1 MFAFQPNQGMD
12 FENSHAFDS
21 HIMHAGNQ
29 QPPSHYPP
37 PFHDMHGGHVTDHGF
52 QPDMFHMSP
61 SLVDQANM
69 RRHSVAVG
77 EILRQQ
83 QVDPNSS
90 YMDMT
95 NQDYD
100 RFRPRH
106 MSTTFDMSPF
116 QLMQQ
121 HPYQPS
127 PLFNSD
133 DQQALSTPPHTATT
147 PIQRRQSKSATTI
160 TKSKART
167 NQRNRAMSLRL
178 DTSGSPSAQAV
189 QQSSPLTP
197 AFFSPA
203 FLEALN
209 ADTQSSAD
217 EADVYPFPAHDSEY
231 VDPSKTM
238 NNARTNPDDSTNHFY
253 SSASPTDSSDI
264 KPSPSS
270 SYMMEQKPFLTQQH
284 TTPTIIEE
292 NEELF
297 KNLADYG
304 SHMQLPTQPPVNGLG
319 IRRQSDHFPIQD
331 AKILYTSP
339 SGGVTDMR
347 SAIGHFLSSPSSL
360 AAGEYTVMLLT
371 SKVAQK
377 SYGTEKRFL
386 CPPPTTIILGP
397 HWWTPGSDSKGNTSS
412 NTLHPPKLA
421 IHMSGD
427 ATAMSTAQPIQLNTF
442 EWSTAAG
449 DRIDGSSNERFT
461 QNGSKSNTASSTV
474 VTSTNEPILSGR
486 CVSKNLYIN
495 DADEKRKRV
504 EVMVKIQL
512 ANGFNLGTFA
522 SKGIKVISKPSKKRQ
537 NAKNMDLCIHH
548 GSTISLFNRIR
559 SQTVSTK
566 YLGVSTSNN
575 SAIRYGGNVPLDWP
589 APGFSE
595 ENLNLNNSTCFSV
608 RTTSWDPFVIW
619 IVDTSGRQ
627 QTDPDTFNSQNPGSS
642 APRRPTPPIIALQD
656 KPDEPIAIHYNQPVV
671 LQCLHTGLVSPVMI
685 IRKVDK
691 GSSVLGGI
699 RTERGPQMGDE
710 FKAGGEYGDEGL
722 GDPVSQLHKVAFQIV
737 NDPSTTLGH
746 HSNFGNQPSF
756 NNESDFLPRLTEPA
770 TYLNCASDVVGMHQ
784 VSEPRKLNPEMKAEL
799 THRANA
805 SRVEAEQF
813 AAANGE
819 WDWASINEPFYNP
832 EMMNPADS
840 AIVAHEGG
848 RVVRKRRVSCDMSSG
863 DMPMYR
869 PNDRPMFT
877 GPGTPQGSTSSPS
890 PVSVNAANNAASSR
904 RRVNSL
910 NDVTLSNESHPRS
923 LKKEVNQGR
932 RSSVAQQGAGANDKA
947 FWTEDVSDAAIWTIV
962 GTDSV
967 MYSFWSASEQ
977 VGNLYSGLNNNSAPV
992 TPIPHISHY
1001 ITDATSDA
1009 SAVQSSTSSPSPMV
1023 MSEETPPHMM
1033 NSSPSPAGPTNGKH
1047 TLTIYGQSFSPE
1059 LTVWFGNVPSPRTE
1073 CRSAEV
1079 MKCELP
1085 DAGMWF
1091 NENGGSFAVQ
1101 QDTLK
1106 VPLLLVRRD
1115 GIVYRTRHWFDLTSF
1130 TVKLQSMHQGS
1141 NAGEQSRSSL
1151 KV

>member
-1 MFAFQPNQGMD
+1 
-12 FENSHAFDS
+12 
-21 HIMHAGNQ
+21 
-29 QPPSHYPP
+29 
-37 PFHDMHGGHVTDHGF
+37 
-52 QPDMFHMSP
+52 
-61 SLVDQANM
+61 
-69 RRHSVAVG
+69 
-77 EILRQQ
+77 
-83 QVDPNSS
+83 
-90 YMDMT
+90 
-95 NQDYD
+95 
-100 RFRPRH
+100 
-106 MSTTFDMSPF
+106 
-116 QLMQQ
+116 
-121 HPYQPS
+121 
-127 PLFNSD
+127 
-133 DQQALSTPPHTATT
+133 
-147 PIQRRQSKSATTI
+147 
-160 TKSKART
+160 
-167 NQRNRAMSLRL
+167 
-178 DTSGSPSAQAV
+178 
-189 QQSSPLTP
+189 
-197 AFFSPA
+197 
-203 FLEALN
+203 
-209 ADTQSSAD
+209 
-217 EADVYPFPAHDSEY
+217 
-231 VDPSKTM
+231 
-238 NNARTNPDDSTNHFY
+238 
-253 SSASPTDSSDI
+253 
-264 KPSPSS
+264 
-270 SYMMEQKPFLTQQH
+270 
-284 TTPTIIEE
+284 
-292 NEELF
+292 
-297 KNLADYG
+297 
-304 SHMQLPTQPPVNGLG
+304 
-319 IRRQSDHFPIQD
+319 
-331 AKILYTSP
+331 
-339 SGGVTDMR
+339 
-347 SAIGHFLSSPSSL
+347 
-360 AAGEYTVMLLT
+360 
-371 SKVAQK
+371 
-377 SYGTEKRFL
+377 
-386 CPPPTTIILGP
+386 
-397 HWWTPGSDSKGNTSS
+397 
-412 NTLHPPKLA
+412 
-421 IHMSGD
+421 MSGD

-461 QNGSKSNTASSTV
+461 QNGPKSNAASSTV

-627 QTDPDTFNSQNPGSS
+627 QTDRDMFNSQNLGSS

-691 GSSVLGGI
+691 GSSVLGGL
-699 RTERGPQMGDE
+699 RTERGPQLGDD
-710 FKAGGEYGDEGL
+710 FKTGGEYGDEGL

-799 THRANA
+799 IHRANA
-805 SRVEAEQF
+805 SRAEAEQF
-813 AAANGE
+813 AAANGGE
-819 WDWASINEPFYNP
+819 WDWASINEQPFYNP

-890 PVSVNAANNAASSR
+890 PVSVTAANNAAGSR

-923 LKKEVNQGR
+923 LKKEGNQGR
-932 RSSVAQQGAGANDKA
+932 RSSVAQQAANVNDRA

-962 GTDSV
+962 GTGTATYVFYAMPCLSV
-967 MYSFWSASEQ
+967 THRF
-977 VGNLYSGLNNNSAPV
+977 
-992 TPIPHISHY
+992 
-1001 ITDATSDA
+1001 
-1009 SAVQSSTSSPSPMV
+1009 
-1023 MSEETPPHMM
+1023 
-1033 NSSPSPAGPTNGKH
+1033 
-1047 TLTIYGQSFSPE
+1047 
-1059 LTVWFGNVPSPRTE
+1059 
-1073 CRSAEV
+1073 
-1079 MKCELP
+1079 
-1085 DAGMWF
+1085 
-1091 NENGGSFAVQ
+1091 
-1101 QDTLK
+1101 
-1106 VPLLLVRRD
+1106 
-1115 GIVYRTRHWFDLTSF
+1115 
-1130 TVKLQSMHQGS
+1130 
-1141 NAGEQSRSSL
+1141 
-1151 KV
+1151 

>member
-1 MFAFQPNQGMD
+1 
-12 FENSHAFDS
+12 
-21 HIMHAGNQ
+21 
-29 QPPSHYPP
+29 
-37 PFHDMHGGHVTDHGF
+37 
-52 QPDMFHMSP
+52 
-61 SLVDQANM
+61 
-69 RRHSVAVG
+69 
-77 EILRQQ
+77 
-83 QVDPNSS
+83 
-90 YMDMT
+90 
-95 NQDYD
+95 
-100 RFRPRH
+100 
-106 MSTTFDMSPF
+106 
-116 QLMQQ
+116 
-121 HPYQPS
+121 
-127 PLFNSD
+127 
-133 DQQALSTPPHTATT
+133 
-147 PIQRRQSKSATTI
+147 
-160 TKSKART
+160 
-167 NQRNRAMSLRL
+167 
-178 DTSGSPSAQAV
+178 
-189 QQSSPLTP
+189 
-197 AFFSPA
+197 
-203 FLEALN
+203 
-209 ADTQSSAD
+209 
-217 EADVYPFPAHDSEY
+217 
-231 VDPSKTM
+231 
-238 NNARTNPDDSTNHFY
+238 
-253 SSASPTDSSDI
+253 
-264 KPSPSS
+264 
-270 SYMMEQKPFLTQQH
+270 
-284 TTPTIIEE
+284 
-292 NEELF
+292 
-297 KNLADYG
+297 
-304 SHMQLPTQPPVNGLG
+304 MQLPTQPPVNGLG
-319 IRRQSDHFPIQD
+319 IRRQSDHFPVQD

-377 SYGTEKRFL
+377 SYGTEKS
-386 CPPPTTIILGP
+386 
-397 HWWTPGSDSKGNTSS
+397 H
-412 NTLHPPKLA
+412 TLHPPKLA

-427 ATAMSTAQPIQLNTF
+427 ATAMSNAQPIQLNTF
-442 EWSTAAG
+442 EWSTASG
-449 DRIDGSSNERFT
+449 ERIDGSSNERFT
-461 QNGSKSNTASSTV
+461 QNGSKSGSAPSTM

-575 SAIRYGGNVPLDWP
+575 SAIRYGSNVPLDWP

-595 ENLNLNNSTCFSV
+595 ENQNLNNSTCFSV

-619 IVDTSGRQ
+619 IVDTSGKQ
-627 QTDPDTFNSQNPGSS
+627 QTSPEMFNTRNPASS

-691 GSSVLGGI
+691 GSSVLGGV
-699 RTERGPQMGDE
+699 RLERAPQSTND
-710 FKAGGEYGDEGL
+710 FKNGGEYGDEAL

-784 VSEPRKLNPEMKAEL
+784 VSEPR
-799 THRANA
+799 
-805 SRVEAEQF
+805 
-813 AAANGE
+813 NGE
-819 WDWASINEPFYNP
+819 WDWASIHEPFYNA

-840 AIVAHEGG
+840 AIVAQEGG

-869 PNDRPMFT
+869 PNDNR
-877 GPGTPQGSTSSPS
+877 
-890 PVSVNAANNAASSR
+890 ANNQA
-904 RRVNSL
+904 
-910 NDVTLSNESHPRS
+910 
-923 LKKEVNQGR
+923 R
-932 RSSVAQQGAGANDKA
+932 RSSVAHQATSASVNDRA

-962 GTDSV
+962 GTGELSQNRWGVYTYD
-967 MYSFWSASEQ
+967 
-977 VGNLYSGLNNNSAPV
+977 
-992 TPIPHISHY
+992 
-1001 ITDATSDA
+1001 
-1009 SAVQSSTSSPSPMV
+1009 
-1023 MSEETPPHMM
+1023 ETTPHMM
-1033 NSSPSPAGPTNGKH
+1033 TSSPSPAGTTNGKH
-1047 TLTIYGQSFSPE
+1047 SLTIYGQCFSPE
-1059 LTVWFGNVPSPRTE
+1059 LSVWFGNVPSPRTE
-1073 CRSAEV
+1073 CRSPEV
-1079 MKCELP
+1079 LKCELP
-1085 DAGMWF
+1085 DASMWL
-1091 NENGGSFAVQ
+1091 NDDGGSFAVQ

-1130 TVKLQSMHQGS
+1130 TVKLQPMHQGS

-1151 KV
+1151 

>member
-1 MFAFQPNQGMD
+1 
-12 FENSHAFDS
+12 
-21 HIMHAGNQ
+21 
-29 QPPSHYPP
+29 
-37 PFHDMHGGHVTDHGF
+37 
-52 QPDMFHMSP
+52 
-61 SLVDQANM
+61 
-69 RRHSVAVG
+69 
-77 EILRQQ
+77 
-83 QVDPNSS
+83 
-90 YMDMT
+90 
-95 NQDYD
+95 
-100 RFRPRH
+100 
-106 MSTTFDMSPF
+106 
-116 QLMQQ
+116 
-121 HPYQPS
+121 
-127 PLFNSD
+127 
-133 DQQALSTPPHTATT
+133 
-147 PIQRRQSKSATTI
+147 
-160 TKSKART
+160 
-167 NQRNRAMSLRL
+167 
-178 DTSGSPSAQAV
+178 
-189 QQSSPLTP
+189 
-197 AFFSPA
+197 
-203 FLEALN
+203 
-209 ADTQSSAD
+209 
-217 EADVYPFPAHDSEY
+217 
-231 VDPSKTM
+231 
-238 NNARTNPDDSTNHFY
+238 
-253 SSASPTDSSDI
+253 
-264 KPSPSS
+264 
-270 SYMMEQKPFLTQQH
+270 
-284 TTPTIIEE
+284 
-292 NEELF
+292 
-297 KNLADYG
+297 
-304 SHMQLPTQPPVNGLG
+304 
-319 IRRQSDHFPIQD
+319 
-331 AKILYTSP
+331 
-339 SGGVTDMR
+339 
-347 SAIGHFLSSPSSL
+347 
-360 AAGEYTVMLLT
+360 
-371 SKVAQK
+371 
-377 SYGTEKRFL
+377 
-386 CPPPTTIILGP
+386 
-397 HWWTPGSDSKGNTSS
+397 
-412 NTLHPPKLA
+412 
-421 IHMSGD
+421 
-427 ATAMSTAQPIQLNTF
+427 MSTAQPIQLNTF

-461 QNGSKSNTASSTV
+461 QNGSKSNAASSTV

-962 GTDSV
+962 GT
-967 MYSFWSASEQ
+967 
-977 VGNLYSGLNNNSAPV
+977 
-992 TPIPHISHY
+992 
-1001 ITDATSDA
+1001 
-1009 SAVQSSTSSPSPMV
+1009 
-1023 MSEETPPHMM
+1023 
-1033 NSSPSPAGPTNGKH
+1033 
-1047 TLTIYGQSFSPE
+1047 
-1059 LTVWFGNVPSPRTE
+1059 GNVFFFS
-1073 CRSAEV
+1073 CH
-1079 MKCELP
+1079 KDCLC
-1085 DAGMWF
+1085 
-1091 NENGGSFAVQ
+1091 Q
-1101 QDTLK
+1101 
-1106 VPLLLVRRD
+1106 
-1115 GIVYRTRHWFDLTSF
+1115 
-1130 TVKLQSMHQGS
+1130 TV
-1141 NAGEQSRSSL
+1141 ARPFP
-1151 KV
+1151 